1 MWPPGA
7 RSPAPRNS
15 RTTEFAGYYVYWV
28 PRLRIPVSD
37 PTLTSIYWVS
47 LISYSIRIWVYIM
60 RLVLI
65 SIPTAKIFVS
75 ISEFFY
81 IFATRIWYPTWIP
94 VSFSPLVTNR
104 PTPTPDRR
112 RSHHSPEVNLGREMQ
127 SPLARGQTLVGDVV
141 RTRPRPTSVGDAVR
155 TRLRPTSGGYCYN
168 LHDWFTM

>member
-28 PRLRIPVSD
+28 PHLRIPVSD

-47 LISYSIRIWVYIM
+47 LISYSIRIWVYII

-65 SIPTAKIFVS
+65 SIPTAKISVS
-75 ISEFFY
+75 
-81 IFATRIWYPTWIP
+81 IP
-94 VSFSPLVTNR
+94 VSFSPLVTNH
-104 PTPTPDRR
+104 PMPTPDRR

-168 LHDWFTM
+168 LHDWFTV